1 MKWTQPI
8 CVKKYANN
16 PILEPK
22 DIPFPAAQVYNAGI
36 TKFNGKYVMIFR
48 DDYGRYEEDFRR
60 QAEIAKATGEPY
72 RCPQGTRI
80 TLGLAFS
87 DDGINWDVQ
96 PKPCLEMRTDE
107 IYHIY
112 DPRLTVIDGRCYLCF
127 AADTKHGVRGGIA
140 VTDDFEHF
148 EILTMTTPDNRNM
161 ALFPE
166 KIDGKFMRLERPF
179 PVYGRV
185 GNEEFDIW
193 CSKSPDCRYWG
204 DHELLLGAENVPF
217 CNCKIGPAAP
227 PLKTEKGWLTS
238 FHAVESVEEEL
249 YAWHP
254 NWHKVYYAGLM
265 LLDLQDPTKVI
276 GISKEP
282 LIVPEY
288 EYETKGMRGSVVF
301 PGGMILEDSGEVKI
315 YYGAADTVE
324 CLATADI
331 ADLLK
336 LCGA

>member
-1 MKWTQPI
+1 MKWTQPV

-16 PILEPK
+16 PILAPK

-72 RCPQGTRI
+72 RWPQGTRI

-148 EILTMTTPDNRNM
+148 EFLTMTTPDNRNM

-227 PLKTEKGWLTS
+227 PLKTEKGWLTT
-238 FHAVESVEEEL
+238 FHAVEAVEEEL
-249 YAWHP
+249 YSWHP

-276 GISKEP
+276 GMSKEP

>member
-1 MKWTQPI
+1 MKWTQPLCI
-8 CVKKYANN
+8 KKYEKN
-16 PILEPK
+16 PILTPK

-36 TKFNGKYVMIFR
+36 TKFNGKYVMVFR
-48 DDYGRYEEDFRR
+48 DDYGRYEEDFRK
-60 QAEIAKATGEPY
+60 QAESAKATGEPY
-72 RCPQGTRI
+72 RWPTGTKI

-87 DDGINWDVQ
+87 DDGVNWNVQ
-96 PKPCLEMRTDE
+96 PKPCLEMKTDE

-112 DPRLTVIDGRCYLCF
+112 DPRLTIIDNRCYLCF

-148 EILTMTTPDNRNM
+148 EYLTMTTPDNRNM
-161 ALFPE
+161 VLFPE

-193 CSKSPDCRYWG
+193 CSKSPDCVYWG
-204 DHELLLGAENVPF
+204 EHNLLLGAENVPF

-227 PLKTEKGWLTS
+227 PLKTSKGWLTT
-238 FHAVESVEEEL
+238 FHAVETVEEEL
-249 YAWHP
+249 YSWHP
-254 NWHKVYYAGLM
+254 NWHKVYYAGIM
-265 LLDLQDPTKVI
+265 LLDLEDPTKII

-282 LIVPEY
+282 LLVPEKDY
-288 EYETKGMRGSVVF
+288 EKIGFRGNVIF
-301 PGGMILEDSGEVKI
+301 PGGFILEDSGEVKI

>member
-16 PILEPK
+16 PILTPK
-22 DIPFPAAQVYNAGI
+22 DVPYPAAQVYNAGI
-36 TKFNGKYVMIFR
+36 TKFNGKYVMVFR

-60 QAEIAKATGEPY
+60 QAEIAKKTGESFCFP
-72 RCPQGTRI
+72 PGTRI

-87 DDGINWDVQ
+87 DDGVHWDVQ
-96 PKPCLEMRTDE
+96 PKPCLEMKTDE

-112 DPRLTVIDGRCYLCF
+112 DPRLTVIEGRCYLCF

-148 EILTMTTPDNRNM
+148 EFLTMTTPDNRNM

-166 KIDGKFMRLERPF
+166 KIDGMFMRLERPF
-179 PVYGRV
+179 PVYGRGGEV
-185 GNEEFDIW
+185 FDIW
-193 CSKSPDCRYWG
+193 CSKSHDCRYWG
-204 DHELLLGAENVPF
+204 DNELLLGSENVPF
-217 CNCKIGPAAP
+217 CNSKIGPAAP
-227 PLKTEKGWLTS
+227 PVKTEKGWLTT
-238 FHAVESVEEEL
+238 FHAVEFVEEEL
-249 YAWHP
+249 YSWHP
-254 NWHKVYYAGLM
+254 NWHKVYYGGLM
-265 LLDLQDPTKVI
+265 LLDLQNPAKVI
-276 GISKEP
+276 GMSKEP

-288 EYETKGMRGSVVF
+288 EYELKGFRGSVVF

-324 CLATADI
+324 CLATADL